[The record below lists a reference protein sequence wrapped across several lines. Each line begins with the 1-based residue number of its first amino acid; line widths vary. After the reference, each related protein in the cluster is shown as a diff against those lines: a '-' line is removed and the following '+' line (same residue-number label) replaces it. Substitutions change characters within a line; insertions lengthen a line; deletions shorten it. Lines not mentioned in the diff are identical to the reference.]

1 MKEMVIIEAE
11 EYLPEGMR
19 SDFGMY
25 IMATMLPI

>member
-1 MKEMVIIEAE
+1 MKEMVMIEAE
-11 EYLPEGMR
+11 EYLPEDMQ